1 MEVIG
6 ERNNITTECGHQF
19 HASCIMT
26 NVSRNGFNCP
36 CCRTAMAEYENDDE
50 DDYTVDDEDD
60 DEDDNFLETI
70 HTASDLPDVVT
81 MPIEEVVS
89 QVLSSDIATED
100 FIRYILYDAYGYG
113 ELQEVY
119 EEVSNQIEN
128 IVESLNR
135 DEDETHDDDDADEDE
150 DETQDEDDD
159 EDLESV
165 DTHDDDDENWCK
177 RCSPHHYAECGSP
190 CRDNYCTKSTGGRD
204 IVSVDWDRREL
215 VLRPS
220 TCVSPQKT
228 EIVMDLVR
236 CMRPV
241 KEMPPEISAEEQEWM
256 AAIREL
262 DNMF

>member
-1 MEVIG
+1 MDVIG

-36 CCRTAMAEYENDDE
+36 CCRTAMAEEEYPDGESEYDD
-50 DDYTVDDEDD
+50 DDDVDDQ
-60 DEDDNFLETI
+60 FLETI

-100 FIRYILYDAYGYG
+100 LIRYILYDAYGYG

-135 DEDETHDDDDADEDE
+135 DEDDETQDDETQDDETQDDETQD

-159 EDLESV
+159 EDLESI

-190 CRDNYCTKSTGGRD
+190 CR
-204 IVSVDWDRREL
+204 EL

-220 TCVSPQKT
+220 TCASPQKT
-228 EIVMDLVR
+228 EIVIDCVR
-236 CMRPV
+236 CILVDRHV
-241 KEMPPEISAEEQEWM
+241 KELPPEISVEEKEWM
-256 AAIREL
+256 TAIREL
-262 DNMF
+262 DNLLDR